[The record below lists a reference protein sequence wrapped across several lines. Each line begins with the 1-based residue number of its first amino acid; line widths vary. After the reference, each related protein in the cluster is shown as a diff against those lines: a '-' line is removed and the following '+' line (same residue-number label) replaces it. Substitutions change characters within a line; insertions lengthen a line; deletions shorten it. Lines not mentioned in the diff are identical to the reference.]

1 MSRLESALAQYL
13 AIRRSLGFGMLREGK
28 LLPQFV
34 RFLEQKG
41 TPFITTKLALEWA
54 TQPSNCHPGNY
65 RARLHCIRP
74 FARYLLAVDPRTQ
87 VPPTGFLRKRHPR
100 RIPHIYSD
108 DQVLRLLKEAE
119 RIRSP
124 KGLWAATLSTV
135 FGLLAATGMRISE
148 AINLERG
155 DVDFKEG
162 IVTIRHTKFGKSRL
176 VPLHPSTRKRLRQ
189 YDVLRDRICTLPTSA
204 IFFVSESG
212 KRMTA
217 KFVGKVFL
225 RTARQA
231 GLREPRGR
239 AGPRLHDLRHTFAVR
254 ALLML
259 YRSGVDV
266 NSCIPRLSTYLG
278 HGRVADTYWYIS
290 ATPELL
296 RLAAMRA
303 EAHVKDNDDENA
315 S

>member
-1 MSRLESALAQYL
+1 MSRLESALAKYL
-13 AIRRSLGFGMLREGK
+13 ALRRGLGFGMLVEGK

-34 RFLEQKG
+34 RFLERKG

-54 TQPSNCHPGNY
+54 TRPSNCHPGNY
-65 RARLHCIRP
+65 RARLHCVRP
-74 FARYLLAVDPRTQ
+74 FARYLLAVDSRTQ
-87 VPPTGFLRKRHPR
+87 VPPTGFLSKRYPR

-108 DQVLRLLKEAE
+108 EEVLRLLKEAE
-119 RIRSP
+119 RSRSR

-148 AINLERG
+148 AVNLERE
-155 DVDFKEG
+155 DVDLKDG

-176 VPLHPSTRKRLRQ
+176 VPLHASTKKRLCQ
-189 YDVLRDRICTLPTSA
+189 YTVLRDKICTLPTSA
-204 IFFVSESG
+204 TFFVSESG
-212 KRMTA
+212 KRITA
-217 KFVGKVFL
+217 KFIGNLFL
-225 RTARQA
+225 RTARRA
-231 GLREPRGR
+231 GLRESRDR

-254 ALLML
+254 ALLAL

-266 NSCIPRLSTYLG
+266 NICIPRLSTYLG

-303 EAHVKDNDDENA
+303 EAQTKENDDENT